1 MLEVKRQIQKKVKNI
16 PDDEHLKN
24 QNELKNS
31 IKNLYIDNEKK
42 KKTIDECAQLTT
54 QIREE
59 YAKLQRENN
68 ELELAIE
75 KYKNYIE
82 QIQPRARQNFYEKPI
97 RKRKFFKRDFERRY
111 SDKED
116 ESDDSEDYIEVQKKR
131 KKPRK
136 RLIYDDEIDG
146 KASEPEIDSDPSEEK
161 EEINKTPLNKKK
173 TNKKKLRKELRNQ

>member
-1 MLEVKRQIQKKVKNI
+1 MLKVKRQIQKKVKNI
-16 PDDEHLKN
+16 QDDEHLKN
-24 QNELKNS
+24 QNNLKNS

-54 QIREE
+54 QIGEE

-82 QIQPRARQNFYEKPI
+82 QIQPRAWQNFYEKPI
-97 RKRKFFKRDFERRY
+97 RKRKFFKRDYERRY
-111 SDKED
+111 SDEED
-116 ESDDSEDYIEVQKKR
+116 ESDDSEDYIEVR
-131 KKPRK
+131 KKKQPRK

-173 TNKKKLRKELRNQ
+173 NNQKKN